1 MPRVPRNGALLIVH
15 CSLIIAGV
23 DPSLRILDANLNRA
37 REGLRTAE
45 EYARLGRNAATAA
58 GKLKEARRHI
68 EACVAELGALA
79 QAMLA
84 ARDVAGD
91 VGLRPEADDVSRA
104 GPDDIARAA
113 LKRAQEALR
122 VVEEFCQLH
131 SRAAAACAA
140 KSRYRAYEA
149 EQALFAPDL
158 RARLADNRVMCVFSG
173 ASVRED
179 WRDVLGALLG
189 AGARLFQ
196 LREKELPARNF
207 ADFTRA
213 FLEFARPHGALVIVN
228 DRADVAAATGAD
240 GVHLGQQDLPLAAA
254 RAMLGPGAL
263 IGQSTHNLAEAQD
276 AADEGAD
283 YLGLGSMFPTGT
295 KAVQSMASPAVLAEV
310 TRAVTLPV
318 FAIGGI
324 TPGNVGQLGAR
335 HVAVSAA
342 LLNAPDPAKAFKDI
356 QAAMGQA

>member
-1 MPRVPRNGALLIVH
+1 M
-15 CSLIIAGV
+15 

-45 EYARLGRNAATAA
+45 EFARLGLNAAPAA
-58 GKLKEARRHI
+58 AKLKEARRHI
-68 EACVAELGALA
+68 EACVGELGGLA
-79 QAMLA
+79 DAMLA

-91 VGLRPEADDVSRA
+91 VGLRPDADDVSRR
-104 GPDDIARAA
+104 GPESIARAA

-140 KSRYRAYEA
+140 QARYATYEA
-149 EQALFAPDL
+149 EQALFVPDK
-158 RARLADNRVMCVFSG
+158 RAKLAESRVMCLFSD
-173 ASVRED
+173 ACVRED
-179 WRDVLGALLG
+179 WRDVLDALLG

-196 LREKELPARNF
+196 LREKDLPARSF
-207 ADFTRA
+207 VAYARS
-213 FLEFARPHGALVIVN
+213 FLDIARRHDALVIIN
-228 DRADVAAATGAD
+228 DRADVAAACGAD

-254 RAMLGPGAL
+254 RDLLGPTTL
-263 IGQSTHNLAEAQD
+263 IGQSTHSLPEALD

-295 KAVQSMASPAVLAEV
+295 KAVQSMASPAILAEV
-310 TRAVTLPV
+310 QQNVELPV

-342 LLNAPDPAKAFKDI
+342 LLNAKDPAQAFR
-356 QAAMGQA
+356 ALVEAMGRA